1 MSTRVKLLSGGA
13 GTVALALLILG
24 LLMTMHQR
32 EVYEE
37 EVRSKAQLLLAAIAV
52 PCVPALAQGHFEELD
67 RTIEEF
73 KLRMGESA
81 EVERVAVYDR
91 GGRVV
96 GHTDKGLYGTLAQD
110 DFATRAVNAPDMLF
124 ERRGRGEELSLDV
137 AMPISTSIGGHP
149 GLRWGTITARFGL
162 AHLERQI
169 EAARWRILGFAVLA
183 ALVTA
188 LFLFFLAERL
198 FLRPVGLLT
207 NAAEEMRQGNL
218 AARAGL
224 DGKGEVSMLG
234 RTLDSMAEE
243 LEKHTTSLQGMV
255 EERTQELFN
264 SNEELRST
272 MGLLQ
277 EANDQLEQQVRTDAL
292 TELYNRRQLQE
303 SLSFQFAL
311 SRRGRHPLSFAMLD
325 VDQFKHYND
334 TNGHPAG
341 DEVLKAVAAI
351 IRERVRQT
359 DLPCRYGGEEFA
371 VMFPDTDLDHAGAVA
386 EELRRKIEEA
396 DFPNQQA
403 QPTGNLTISIGVAA
417 LSPGMS
423 SPEELIAMADKALYD
438 AKSSGR
444 NRVSRREPTPPPPG
458 QQQ

>member
-1 MSTRVKLLSGGA
+1 L
-13 GTVALALLILG
+13 
-24 LLMTMHQR
+24 
-32 EVYEE
+32 
-37 EVRSKAQLLLAAIAV
+37 
-52 PCVPALAQGHFEELD
+52 
-67 RTIEEF
+67 
-73 KLRMGESA
+73 
-81 EVERVAVYDR
+81 
-91 GGRVV
+91 
-96 GHTDKGLYGTLAQD
+96 
-110 DFATRAVNAPDMLF
+110 LF
-124 ERRGRGEELSLDV
+124 ERSGHGDELSLDV
-137 AMPISTSIGGHP
+137 AMPISTSIGGRP
-149 GLRWGTITARFGL
+149 GLRWGTITARLGL

-188 LFLFFLAERL
+188 LLLFVLAERL

-207 NAAEEMRQGNL
+207 HAADEMRRGNL

-224 DGKGEVSMLG
+224 EGKGEISMLG

-243 LEKHTTSLQGMV
+243 LEQHTFSLQTMV
-255 EERTQELFN
+255 EERTQEL
-264 SNEELRST
+264 
-272 MGLLQ
+272 Q
-277 EANDQLEQQVRTDAL
+277 EANEQLEQQVRTDAL

-303 SLSFQFAL
+303 SLAFQFAL

-341 DEVLKAVAAI
+341 DVVLKAVAAI

-371 VMFPDTDLDHAGAVA
+371 VMFPDTDLEQACAVA

-417 LSPGMS
+417 LSPDMS

-444 NRVSRREPTPPPPG
+444 NRVSRREPAPLPSG
-458 QQQ
+458 K